1 MFHRLTQS
9 LAESDPT
16 RGSIFTPA
24 PPQQA
29 RSSSPCRAAVD
40 EYRSGKG
47 PCAWGRPSWTF
58 DGMPARPLEQLQAV
72 NGSLPSFNPVA
83 QKRIRETRISTH
95 HRCALKDHVPT
106 KTVPSSSNDGHNGAR
121 VGLQQVCVQIT
132 QGHAKGLQNNPSRT
146 HASCTRDS
154 GRSRSIRI
162 PVSTRACCTE

>member
-9 LAESDPT
+9 LAASDPT

-24 PPQQA
+24 PAQQA

-40 EYRSGKG
+40 GYLSGQG
-47 PCAWGRPSWTF
+47 PFARGRTSWTF
-58 DGMPARPLEQLQAV
+58 DGMPARPLEQLHAV
-72 NGSLPSFNPVA
+72 NGSRLVFNPVT
-83 QKRIRETRISTH
+83 QKRIREARVSTH
-95 HRCALKDHVPT
+95 HRCALKEHAPT
-106 KTVPSSSNDGHNGAR
+106 KTVRSSSNDGHDGAR

-132 QGHAKGLQNNPSRT
+132 QGHDQGLQNNPSRT
-146 HASCTRDS
+146 HASCARDS